1 MWRKLLIALC
11 CCLALASLSAQESLA
26 GSSSGSTTTT
36 LQPSELSSLP
46 TSLLWQI
53 GMDSL
58 SSSIASFE
66 SLGGWL
72 NRIDSSANNLF
83 LHSESIW
90 ELSVKLEATTSEV
103 SQTSSSLKRSSESLE
118 AITTRIIKIQDR
130 QEVELWIWRAAT
142 AISAA
147 AAVFFAVRSTLP

>member
-1 MWRKLLIALC
+1 MWKRLFVATLC
-11 CCLALASLSAQESLA
+11 FLALASLSAQESPP
-26 GSSSGSTTTT
+26 GSSSSSTTTT

-58 SSSIASFE
+58 NSSITSFE
-66 SLGGWL
+66 NLGGWL
-72 NRIDSSANNLF
+72 GKIESSTQNLF
-83 LHSESIW
+83 LHSERIW
-90 ELSVKLEATTSEV
+90 ELSVQLETSTSEV
-103 SQTSSSLKRSSESLE
+103 SQTSSSLLKYTKSLSD
-118 AITTRIIKIQDR
+118 ITDRIIKTQAR

-147 AAVFFAVRSTLP
+147 AATYFAVRATLP